1 MVGFNLALH
10 AFRLVDLVKIG
21 MAKNVYAN
29 KDMPKLVEYADLAHQ
44 RQFQMLKKL
53 HACVQIHYNISFHHL
68 MLVSIVQQIHPL
80 IMMIL
85 IAFVNLAILSKMANV
100 YLIVHQMLFQLATM
114 VNAHVLTESYG
125 MEINVLLLFL
135 VLIDLL
141 SILTLDH
148 VFVTVVSRT
157 LLMEFVR
164 LVVKTAFGIMDNAF
178 AQLASL
184 KLQDNAEH
192 AILELNMME
201 KTVYAI

>member
-1 MVGFNLALH
+1 MALH
-10 AFRLVDLVKIG
+10 AFRLVDMAKIG
-21 MAKNVYAN
+21 MVKNVYAN

-44 RQFQMLKKL
+44 RQFQMQKKL

-85 IAFVNLAILSKMANV
+85 IVSVNLAILSKMANV
-100 YLIVHQMLFQLATM
+100 YLIVHQMLFQLTM
-114 VNAHVLTESYG
+114 VNVHVLTESYG
-125 MEINVLLLFL
+125 MEINVLLLL
-135 VLIDLL
+135 LALIDLL

-148 VFVTVVSRT
+148 VFATVVLRT

-164 LVVKTAFGIMDNAF
+164 LAVKTAFGIMDNVF